1 MKDKLKLNLQMFN
14 GEEGQE
20 GQEGQNEGINFGSQ
34 SELDS
39 YLDKHTSKALTT
51 ARSKW
56 EQEALTKIEEAKT
69 EAEKMARMSADE
81 KAKAEAEKQANELA
95 KREAD
100 ITRRELKAQSL
111 EQLAEKGLPKELIEA
126 ISFNDAET
134 CNKSIE
140 AIENAFNQA
149 LEIKMKQALV
159 DSAIVPGSGP
169 QGSSVKNPFAK
180 DSFNLTEQG
189 NIMRQDPERAKLL
202 MQQARQ

>member
-14 GEEGQE
+14 EEQE
-20 GQEGQNEGINFGSQ
+20 GQEGEAESIKFESR

-51 ARSKW
+51 ARTKW
-56 EQEALTKIEEAKT
+56 EQEAQAKIEEAKT
-69 EAEKMARMSADE
+69 EAEKMAKMSADE
-81 KAKAEAEKQANELA
+81 KAKAEAEKRANELA
-95 KREAD
+95 QREAD

-111 EQLAEKGLPKELIEA
+111 ERLAEKGLPKELVEA
-126 ISFNDAET
+126 ISFSDAET

-159 DSAIVPGSGP
+159 DSAMVPGGTSSG
-169 QGSSVKNPFAK
+169 SVLSGNPFAK
-180 DSFNLTEQG
+180 ESFNLTEQG
-189 NIMRQDPERAKLL
+189 NIMRKDPERAKLL
-202 MQQARQ
+202 MEQARQ